1 MSKADESRYMGRVAS
16 LPCACCGADG
26 VEVHHVREGQG
37 MSQRAS
43 NFLTVPLCPD
53 CHRGSNGI
61 HGNKSYLRIRKLEEL
76 DLLAMTI
83 KHIFLE

>member
-1 MSKADESRYMGRVAS
+1 MSKADESRYMGMVAK
-16 LPCACCGADG
+16 LPCACCGACG

-61 HGNKSYLRIRKLEEL
+61 HGNKSYLRIKKIEEL
-76 DLLAMTI
+76 DLLANTI
-83 KHIFLE
+83 QQIFME

>member
-1 MSKADESRYMGRVAS
+1 MSKADESRYMGMVAK
-16 LPCACCGADG
+16 LPCACCGAYG

-61 HGNKSYLRIRKLEEL
+61 HGNKSYLRIKKLEEL
-76 DLLAMTI
+76 DLLANTI
-83 KHIFLE
+83 QQIFMG

>member
-1 MSKADESRYMGRVAS
+1 MSKADESRYMGMIAQ
-16 LPCACCGADG
+16 LPCACCGAYG

-61 HGNKSYLRIRKLEEL
+61 HGNKSYLRIKKLEEL
-76 DLLAMTI
+76 DLLANTI
-83 KHIFLE
+83 QQIFMG